1 MLPSVVA
8 LVVLTFGALGFGG
21 TLDFESLADFEP
33 VTTQFP
39 SLTFTNATVLTAG
52 ISLNEFEFP
61 PHSGAKVVFD
71 DSGAIEI
78 VFASPVTRVGGF
90 FTYSVPLTLTA
101 FNASGEVI
109 GTARSAFTSN
119 LALSGAAGSRPNEF
133 IEVVVAEG
141 TISHVEIEG
150 DPFGASFTL
159 DDLTFIDTT
168 PPDCKL
174 TRVIAGPPTQ
184 IQITTQDTGSGLA
197 EINLLEQT
205 NATVAF
211 TPPLTPGTMDPV
223 VVTATKII
231 QSQGSRVALEV
242 IDGSGN
248 LTTCDPILTQ
258 AIRANGQPV
267 SDTLSG
273 IPQEESQ
280 VTVRNGNPGVAQLE
294 IDVNGTTFR
303 VSGLAANQE
312 KTIDVSP
319 AMVAGDINTIILTA
333 YGKPGASAT
342 ILIHD

>member
-1 MLPSVVA
+1 V
-8 LVVLTFGALGFGG
+8 
-21 TLDFESLADFEP
+21 
-33 VTTQFP
+33 
-39 SLTFTNATVLTAG
+39 AG
-52 ISLNEFEFP
+52 IGHFE
-61 PHSGAKVVFD
+61 
-71 DSGAIEI
+71 
-78 VFASPVTRVGGF
+78 
-90 FTYSVPLTLTA
+90 
-101 FNASGEVI
+101 
-109 GTARSAFTSN
+109 
-119 LALSGAAGSRPNEF
+119 
-133 IEVVVAEG
+133 
-141 TISHVEIEG
+141 
-150 DPFGASFTL
+150 
-159 DDLTFIDTT
+159 DLTFDGTNIWAVDFWGLSRLQGIIAKIDPTTLTVVSSFVPAGIQFPRGIAWDGSGLWVSAGNFGGPYIPTVTRFDTSGNPTGQSFNPTGFESAGLAFDTRDNTLWVGDSGIVRHYSATGTLLGSFAAPPSGRFVDGLEFQGTLAPVDDT
-168 PPDCKL
+168 PPSCAL

-197 EINLLEQT
+197 EINVLEQT

-211 TPPLTPGTMDPV
+211 NPPLTPGTTDPV

-231 QSQGSRVALEV
+231 QSQGARVALEV
-242 IDGSGN
+242 IDGNGN

-273 IPQEESQ
+273 IPPEESQ

-294 IDVNGTTFR
+294 MNVNGTTFR

-312 KTIDVSP
+312 KTIDVSV